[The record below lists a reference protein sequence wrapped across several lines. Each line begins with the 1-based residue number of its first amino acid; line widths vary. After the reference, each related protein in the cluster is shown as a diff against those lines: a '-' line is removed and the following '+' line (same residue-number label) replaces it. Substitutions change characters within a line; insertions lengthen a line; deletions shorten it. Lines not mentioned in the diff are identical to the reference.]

1 MPRIPKAAGGS
12 RSGGKARARGG
23 NASRTAKGA
32 NGDGGAGN
40 GQATATIELNDF
52 ERGLLGDL
60 FAVVEEHAGDA
71 SAHIDRDQV
80 ERAFVFSCERHA
92 DQRRQSGED
101 FIVHPVGVA
110 KICAEMRLDTPTL
123 CAALLHDT
131 VEDTSASLDEVRA
144 EFGERIALLVDGVTK
159 LKNITFQSRD
169 DRQAEN
175 YRKMILAMATDI
187 RVVLIK
193 L

>member
-1 MPRIPKAAGGS
+1 MPRIPKTANGS
-12 RSGGKARARGG
+12 RSGGKSRSRS
-23 NASRTAKGA
+23 ASQRKPAKGA
-32 NGDGGAGN
+32 NGDAPGGN
-40 GQATATIELNDF
+40 GQTTATIELNDF

-110 KICAEMRLDTPTL
+110 KICAEMRLDTATL
-123 CAALLHDT
+123 CAALL
-131 VEDTSASLDEVRA
+131 
-144 EFGERIALLVDGVTK
+144 
-159 LKNITFQSRD
+159 
-169 DRQAEN
+169 
-175 YRKMILAMATDI
+175 
-187 RVVLIK
+187 
-193 L
+193 